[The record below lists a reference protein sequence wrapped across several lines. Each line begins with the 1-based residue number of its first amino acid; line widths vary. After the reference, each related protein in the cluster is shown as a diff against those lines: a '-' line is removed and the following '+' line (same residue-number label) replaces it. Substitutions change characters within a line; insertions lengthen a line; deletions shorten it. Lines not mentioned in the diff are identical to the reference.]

1 MTATLKFRN
10 FLLDKRLTTSRS
22 EYKRLMLTGYLA
34 VTCLLVAVVYT
45 VLDLGN
51 KVYYALPAY
60 VVLFVIPI
68 CSLLLIR
75 AKKFMAAKITLLVA
89 INLVVFWSALNDPFE
104 TGVFM
109 FFIPT
114 GIGAFS
120 ILAFK
125 DRKAGLAMIALT
137 TALFLT
143 AYFGDFQIAAER
155 PSELY
160 IKMSFVFNYFIS
172 TLVSVL
178 SVYFLMNLNKQSEEE
193 LIRKEHFVSQK
204 NAELQN
210 VNDALDRFVYSVS
223 HDLRSPLSS
232 ILGLINLANLTKD
245 PNELVQIIKMIQ
257 GRVLAQDNFIREI
270 IDYSRNA
277 RTETVVE
284 PLNLKKQVDEVIDTL
299 KFDGLA
305 DKIEFRI
312 KIPDDCI
319 LISDKIRLTV
329 ILNNLIGNAIK
340 YHNLTRETPF
350 IEVRFQDD
358 VCSLHVEDNGSGVMP
373 QHQQKIFNMFY
384 RGSDRVTGSGLGLF
398 ITREAVAKLGGTISL
413 KSVYG
418 EGSTF
423 TVTFPKKAAAP
434 VQQTAAAK
442 QA

>member
-1 MTATLKFRN
+1 
-10 FLLDKRLTTSRS
+10 
-22 EYKRLMLTGYLA
+22 MLTGYLSVA
-34 VTCLLVAVVYT
+34 CLFVAVVYT

-51 KVYYALPAY
+51 QVYYALPAY
-60 VVLFVIPI
+60 IVLFTIPI

-75 AKKFMAAKITLLVA
+75 AKKYMAAKITLLVG
-89 INLVVFWSALNDPFE
+89 INLVVFWAALTDPFE
-104 TGVFM
+104 TGVFL
-109 FFIPT
+109 FFIPA
-114 GIGAFS
+114 GVGAFS
-120 ILAFK
+120 IFAFK
-125 DRKAGLAMIALT
+125 DHKAGLAMIALT
-137 TALFLT
+137 TGLFLL
-143 AYFGDFQIAAER
+143 AYFGDFHIEAAR
-155 PSELY
+155 PSDTY
-160 IKMSFVFNYFIS
+160 IKVSFVFNYFIS
-172 TLVSVL
+172 TLISVL

-193 LIRKEHFVSQK
+193 LIRKENFVSQK

-312 KIPDDCI
+312 KIDEDFTF
-319 LISDKIRLTV
+319 ISDKIRLTV

-340 YHNLTRETPF
+340 YHNLSKENPF
-350 IEVRFQDD
+350 IEIRFQDD
-358 VCSLHVEDNGSGVMP
+358 ACALHVEDNGSGVMP

-423 TVTFPKKAAAP
+423 TVNFPKKTTVPPLSAVAIKNGAEP
-434 VQQTAAAK
+434 KHVNT
-442 QA
+442 